1 MTPSLGRG
9 SLATSMR
16 VAVFGAGAIG
26 AFYGA
31 RMADGGADVS
41 LIARGSH
48 LGALRERGLTIVAPE
63 RTSVHRLLATD
74 EPSEIGPV
82 DVVLFCVKSYD
93 TEASAARLGPLLRE
107 GTAVVSLQNG
117 VDNEEQIAAAIGW
130 DHVLGG
136 AAYIFAGVREP
147 GVVTAGGPR
156 RIVLGE
162 WAGGE
167 PSARV
172 RAILEVCERGGIG
185 AEAAPDI
192 QVAKWEKF
200 TLLAA
205 FSAMTSTVRLGL
217 GEIREAPAAKAMLHA
232 LMGEVWAVGRASGVG
247 LDDDLVERQF
257 ALVTAQ
263 VPEATSSLYHD
274 LITGHRMELEALQGT
289 VVRLGRRHG
298 VATPWMDAAYA
309 ILQPWARRNA
319 LPSRDRALIPE

>member
-1 MTPSLGRG
+1 
-9 SLATSMR
+9 MR

-26 AFYGA
+26 AYYGA
-31 RMADGGADVS
+31 RMSDGGAEVG
-41 LIARGSH
+41 LIARGAH
-48 LGALRERGLTIVAPE
+48 LAALRQRGLTVVTPE
-63 RTSVHRLLATD
+63 QTSTHRLLATD
-74 EPSEIGPV
+74 EPTEIGPV

-93 TEASAARLGPLLRE
+93 TDATAARLAPLIGD
-107 GTAVVSLQNG
+107 GTAVISLQNG
-117 VDNEEQIAAAIGW
+117 VDNEERIAAAVGW
-130 DHVLGG
+130 EHVLGG
-136 AAYIFAGVREP
+136 SAYILAGIREP

-156 RIVLGE
+156 RIVFGE

-167 PSARV
+167 PSDRV

-205 FSAMTSTVRLGL
+205 FSAMTATVRLGL
-217 GEIREAPAAKAMLHA
+217 GEICDAPAARAMLHA
-232 LMGEVWAVGRASGVG
+232 LMEEVWAVGRASGVN
-247 LDDDLVERQF
+247 LPDDLVKRQF

-263 VPEATSSLYHD
+263 VPDATSSLYRD
-274 LITGHRMELEALQGT
+274 LVSGHQMEFESLQGT

-309 ILQPWARRNA
+309 ILQPWAQRNA
-319 LPSRDRALIPE
+319 LPYADRAAIPD